1 MLWGGGVVLLSAEE
15 DITHVICIYKQRI
28 ITDFHVFPALSM
40 V

>member
-1 MLWGGGVVLLSAEE
+1 MLWGGEWYYWSAEE